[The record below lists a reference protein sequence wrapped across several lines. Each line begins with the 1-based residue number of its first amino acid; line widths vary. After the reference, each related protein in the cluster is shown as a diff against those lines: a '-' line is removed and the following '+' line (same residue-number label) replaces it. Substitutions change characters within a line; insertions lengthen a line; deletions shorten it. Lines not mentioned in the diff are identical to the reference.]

1 MSKKIKKIRRFTLLH
16 LTLILGSVIFS
27 FPFYWLVS
35 TSFKANREIF
45 TAPPRWVP
53 AVPYNVKESPY
64 VAGREYVKPL
74 RPNTISKTTWQ
85 QVLSGLPQAVWPE
98 IVKTLQKNVFPGES
112 KSAIETR
119 LKRILGNQFGLLK
132 ERLIYGATQD
142 AFRHP
147 EIFQKLRT
155 PSDILAYL
163 QSGVRP
169 KRVLKI
175 WGDVFRNFGFG
186 VITYQ
191 DAKFVEHTIAAPG
204 KDPLQLWQA
213 ASPNAHLLPLRTISG
228 RRALEI
234 AYNVSQQ
241 KQARFVYSAKI
252 SLPADSLRRFVI
264 PIKGDESYYKL
275 HFRLDT
281 PQGVFVGKR
290 SFLVDVSEWKQG
302 VWQFQKPE
310 KRYEMEHIQLVRASD
325 LTSHVRQPGQMQITL
340 TLEKLPYSLVIAEK
354 FLRSY
359 FRTFRFIPFLR
370 FLWNTIILV
379 ILNVGAQ
386 LFACSIVAYGFSRI
400 QWPGRDAVF
409 VLLLATMMIPG
420 QVTMIPQFLIWRSLG
435 MYDTFQPLW
444 LPSLFGSGF
453 FIFLMRQFF
462 MTIPTDLE
470 DAARIDGANWFT
482 IYRRIML
489 PLIRPALAAVAIF
502 QFMGAWNNFMGPL
515 IYISSEKLTPLSLG
529 LFMLRSQ
536 HSSEWGMLMAAST
549 MMTLPIILIFF
560 FTQRYFIQGVTL
572 TGMKD

>member
-1 MSKKIKKIRRFTLLH
+1 MSKKLRKIRRFTALHATLL
-16 LTLILGSVIFS
+16 IGSIIFS

-35 TSFKANREIF
+35 TSFKADREIF
-45 TAPPRWVP
+45 TAPPKWVP
-53 AVPYNVKESPY
+53 ALPYNVKESPY
-64 VAGREYVKPL
+64 AAGREYMKPL
-74 RPNTISKTTWQ
+74 RPGSISSQNWQ
-85 QVLSGLPQAVWPE
+85 
-98 IVKTLQKNVFPGES
+98 IVLQKMPDKLWPGILSVVQTRVFGWEDSSRADAHLRALLGHQFKHLKQRLVYGVAGE
-112 KSAIETR
+112 
-119 LKRILGNQFGLLK
+119 
-132 ERLIYGATQD
+132 

-147 EIFQKLRT
+147 EIFQSLHT
-155 PSDILAYL
+155 PADILAYL
-163 QSGVRP
+163 QTTVRP
-169 KRVLKI
+169 RRVLKI
-175 WGDVFRNFGFG
+175 WNDVFRDFAFGP
-186 VITYQ
+186 ITYQ
-191 DAKFVEHTIAAPG
+191 DAKFVEYTIAAPG
-204 KDPLQLWQA
+204 ENPLRLWKIQ
-213 ASPNAHLLPLRTISG
+213 SPNG
-228 RRALEI
+228 RALGIYKIGGRSALEI
-234 AYNVSQQ
+234 AYNVSRQ
-241 KQARFVYSAKI
+241 KTVRFVYQI
-252 SLPADSLRRFVI
+252 HTHLPADSLRRFVI
-264 PIKGDESYYKL
+264 PIKGDESYYKID
-275 HFRLDT
+275 FRLDT
-281 PQGVFVGKR
+281 PQGVFRGKR
-290 SFLVDVSEWKQG
+290 AFLVDVSEWKQG

-310 KRYEMEHIQLVRASD
+310 KRYEMEHIQIVPDHKAVSSVKEAGML
-325 LTSHVRQPGQMQITL
+325 QITL
-340 TLEKLPYSLVIAEK
+340 TLKKLPYSLVVLEK

-359 FRTFRFIPFLR
+359 FRVFRFIPFLR

-482 IYRRIML
+482 IYWRIML

-536 HSSEWGMLMAAST
+536 HNSEWGMLMAAST
-549 MMTLPIILIFF
+549 MMTLPIIVIFF

>member
-1 MSKKIKKIRRFTLLH
+1 MSKKLRKIRRFTALH
-16 LTLILGSVIFS
+16 ATLIIGSIIFS

-35 TSFKANREIF
+35 TSFKNNREIF
-45 TAPPRWVP
+45 TAPPKWVP
-53 AVPYNVKESPY
+53 ALPYNVKESPY
-64 VAGREYVKPL
+64 AAGREYLRPL
-74 RPNTISKTTWQ
+74 RPNSISSANWKIVAREMPAVLWPGILQTIQTQVFGWQ
-85 QVLSGLPQAVWPE
+85 DSARADAHLH
-98 IVKTLQKNVFPGES
+98 TLLGHEYETLKKRLVFGVVE
-112 KSAIETR
+112 E
-119 LKRILGNQFGLLK
+119 
-132 ERLIYGATQD
+132 

-147 EIFQKLRT
+147 DVFQSLKT

-163 QSGVRP
+163 QTTVRP
-169 KRVLKI
+169 RRVLKI
-175 WGDVFRNFGFG
+175 WDDVFRDFAFGP
-186 VITYQ
+186 ITYQ
-191 DAKFVEHTIAAPG
+191 DAHFVEHTIAAAG
-204 KDPLQLWQA
+204 QDPLTLWKIPSA
-213 ASPNAHLLPLRTISG
+213 NAHALGIYKIGGRT
-228 RRALEI
+228 ALEI
-234 AYNVSQQ
+234 AYNVSPQ
-241 KQARFVYSAKI
+241 KEVHFEYAIPTR
-252 SLPADSLRRFVI
+252 LPADSLRRIVV
-264 PIKGDESYYKL
+264 PIKGDESYYKID
-275 HFRLDT
+275 FRLDT
-281 PQGVFVGKR
+281 PQGVFRGKR
-290 SFLVDVSEWKQG
+290 AFLVDVPEWKQA

-310 KRYEMEHIQLVRASD
+310 KRYEMEHIQLVRDPHAVPAVTESGM
-325 LTSHVRQPGQMQITL
+325 VRISL
-340 TLEKLPYSLVIAEK
+340 TLRKQPYSLVVFEK
-354 FLRSY
+354 FLRNY

-400 QWPGRDAVF
+400 HWPGRDAVF

-482 IYRRIML
+482 IYWRIML

-536 HSSEWGMLMAAST
+536 HNSEWGMLMAAST
-549 MMTLPIILIFF
+549 MMTLPIIIIFF